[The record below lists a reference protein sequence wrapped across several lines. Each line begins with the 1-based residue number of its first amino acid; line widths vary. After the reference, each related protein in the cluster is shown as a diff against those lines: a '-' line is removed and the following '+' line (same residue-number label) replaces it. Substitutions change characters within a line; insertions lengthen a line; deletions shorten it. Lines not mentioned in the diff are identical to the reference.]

1 MKAILGKKVG
11 MTQIF
16 AEDGSVVPVT
26 VVQAGPCVVIQK
38 KSVETDGYDAVQV
51 GFGEVKE
58 RRVNKPTAGRF
69 KKINVKPTKYLREFR
84 LESDLEPGSEIKADV
99 FEAGE
104 KVDVS
109 DIERQRVPGRYRT
122 LGPAQGAYDTRF
134 QVSQEARING
144 RLRIARKGDEGQK
157 AAGARRR

>member
-38 KSVETDGYDAVQV
+38 KTVETDGYDAVQV

-99 FEAGE
+99 FEAG
-104 KVDVS
+104 
-109 DIERQRVPGRYRT
+109 YRA